1 MEILSFGLKTL
12 LFYAI
17 SCLFIYSVVR
27 LLRPVKWKMRHIV
40 DFRESGRV
48 ELDADERK
56 DAREFVKDQ
65 VEKKKNAPMIKELK

>member
-1 MEILSFGLKTL
+1 
-12 LFYAI
+12 
-17 SCLFIYSVVR
+17 
-27 LLRPVKWKMRHIV
+27 MRHIV